1 MDAKKHALHQL
12 NRTDI
17 FDVMYNVKATTQ
29 RFETL
34 NGEPSTTLVNF
45 KTACAIE
52 MLDNASK
59 HGFDKLFEVG
69 IPIFQ
74 VSMAIRHLVNCDYT
88 VTKDEQQKL
97 LDSCDAFSNWVRDN
111 YKVGMGM
118 NRLVHDTFHRLS
130 ELYRTIKE
138 LQTTDQEEDDET
150 IAELYN
156 TRQTVINRKGD
167 CDNDE
172 R

>member
-1 MDAKKHALHQL
+1 MDVKKHALYQL

-17 FDVMYNVKATTQ
+17 FDHIPNARATVR

-34 NGEPSTTLVNF
+34 NGEASTTLDDF
-45 KTACAIE
+45 KTACAVE
-52 MLDNASK
+52 MLDNALK

-74 VSMAIRHLVNCDYT
+74 VSMAIRHFVKCDYT

-97 LDSCDAFSNWVRDN
+97 LDSCDVFSNWVRDN

-138 LQTTDQEEDDET
+138 LQTIDQEE
-150 IAELYN
+150 
-156 TRQTVINRKGD
+156 G
-167 CDNDE
+167 C
-172 R
+172 

>member
-1 MDAKKHALHQL
+1 MDVKKHALYQL

-17 FDVMYNVKATTQ
+17 FDHTPSVRATVR

-34 NGEPSTTLVNF
+34 NGEASTTLDDF
-45 KTACAIE
+45 KTACAVE
-52 MLDNASK
+52 MLDNALK
-59 HGFDKLFEVG
+59 HGLTKLFEVG

-74 VSMAIRHLVNCDYT
+74 VSEAVRHLVRCDYT
-88 VTKDEQQKL
+88 VTKDDQQKL
-97 LDSCDAFSNWVRDN
+97 LDDCDIFSNWVREN
-111 YKVGMGM
+111 YTVGTGM
-118 NRLVHDTFHRLS
+118 NRLVHDTFHRLN
-130 ELYRTIKE
+130 ELYNTIQTLK
-138 LQTTDQEEDDET
+138 TTDQEEADDT

-156 TRQTVINRKGD
+156 IRQTVINRKGD

>member
-1 MDAKKHALHQL
+1 MDIKKHVLYQL
-12 NRTDI
+12 NRMDI
-17 FDVMYNVKATTQ
+17 FDSMHNTKATSQ
-29 RFETL
+29 RFEML
-34 NGEPSTTLVNF
+34 NNEPSTTHIDF
-45 KTACAIE
+45 KTACAVE
-52 MLDNASK
+52 MLNNALK

-74 VSMAIRHLVNCDYT
+74 VSMAIRHLVNRDYA

-138 LQTTDQEEDDET
+138 LQTTDQEEEHLT
-150 IAELYN
+150 W
-156 TRQTVINRKGD
+156 
-167 CDNDE
+167 
-172 R
+172 

>member
-1 MDAKKHALHQL
+1 MDIKKHALYQL

-17 FDVMYNVKATTQ
+17 FDSMHNTKATSQ
-29 RFETL
+29 RFEML
-34 NGEPSTTLVNF
+34 NNEPSTTHIDF
-45 KTACAIE
+45 RTACAVE
-52 MLDNASK
+52 MLDNALK

-74 VSMAIRHLVNCDYT
+74 VSMAIRYLVNRDYA

-111 YKVGMGM
+111 YKVGIGM

-138 LQTTDQEEDDET
+138 LQTSDESHDREE
-150 IAELYN
+150 
-156 TRQTVINRKGD
+156 QT
-167 CDNDE
+167 
-172 R
+172 

>member
-1 MDAKKHALHQL
+1 MDVKKHALYQL

-17 FDVMYNVKATTQ
+17 FDSMHNTKATSQ
-29 RFETL
+29 RFEML
-34 NGEPSTTLVNF
+34 NNEPSTTHIDF
-45 KTACAIE
+45 RTACAVE
-52 MLDNASK
+52 MLDNALK

-74 VSMAIRHLVNCDYT
+74 VSMAIRHLVNRDYA

-97 LDSCDAFSNWVRDN
+97 LGSCDAFSNWVRDN

-138 LQTTDQEEDDET
+138 LQTTDQEEEC
-150 IAELYN
+150 
-156 TRQTVINRKGD
+156 QS
-167 CDNDE
+167 
-172 R
+172 

>member
-1 MDAKKHALHQL
+1 MDVKKHALYQL

-17 FDVMYNVKATTQ
+17 FDHIPNARATVR

-34 NGEPSTTLVNF
+34 NGEASTTLDDF
-45 KTACAIE
+45 KTACAVE
-52 MLDNASK
+52 MLDNALK

-74 VSMAIRHLVNCDYT
+74 VSMAIRHLVKCDYT

-97 LDSCDAFSNWVRDN
+97 LDSCDVFSNWVRDN

-138 LQTTDQEEDDET
+138 LQTIDQEE
-150 IAELYN
+150 
-156 TRQTVINRKGD
+156 G
-167 CDNDE
+167 C
-172 R
+172 